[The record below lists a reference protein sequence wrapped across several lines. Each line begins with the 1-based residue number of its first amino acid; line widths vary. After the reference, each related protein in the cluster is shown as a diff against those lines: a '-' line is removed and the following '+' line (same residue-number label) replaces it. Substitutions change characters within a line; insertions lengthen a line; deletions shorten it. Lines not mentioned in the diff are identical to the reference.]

1 MPGGQN
7 VTAVIK
13 LFYHRGLDA
22 LTDFLMA
29 LLPILRYP
37 DPRLHKVAKPVQQ
50 VDDRIRQ
57 LVRDMAET
65 MYDAPGV
72 GLAATQVDV
81 HERVVV
87 IDVSEGSNDLLV
99 LINPEITWKSDELQ
113 VYEEGCLSVPG
124 IYDEVQRSARIRV
137 RALNENGEPFEF
149 DAEGLLAVCVQHE
162 LDHLLGKVFVEYL
175 SSLKQNRIK
184 TRLRKQ
190 EREALRA

>member
-1 MPGGQN
+1 
-7 VTAVIK
+7 
-13 LFYHRGLDA
+13 
-22 LTDFLMA
+22 MA

-37 DPRLHKVAKPVQQ
+37 DPRLHKVAKPVQV
-50 VDDRIRQ
+50 VDDRIRT

-87 IDVSEGSNDLLV
+87 IDVSEDNNDLRV
-99 LINPEITWKSDELQ
+99 LINPEIIWKSEETQ

-137 RALNENGEPFEF
+137 RTLNEQGETFEF

-162 LDHLLGKVFVEYL
+162 LDHLMGKVFVEYL
-175 SSLKQNRIK
+175 SPLKQNRIK

-190 EREALRA
+190 EREALKA

>member
-1 MPGGQN
+1 
-7 VTAVIK
+7 
-13 LFYHRGLDA
+13 
-22 LTDFLMA
+22 MA
-29 LLPILRYP
+29 LLPILHYP
-37 DPRLHKVAKPVQQ
+37 DQRLHKVAKPVQV

-87 IDVSEGSNDLLV
+87 IDVSEEGNDLLV
-99 LINPEITWKSDELQ
+99 LINPEIIWKSEEQQ

-124 IYDEVQRSARIRV
+124 VYDEVKRAARIRV
-137 RALNENGEPFEF
+137 RTQNEQGETYEFE
-149 DAEGLLAVCVQHE
+149 AEGLLAVCVQHE

-175 SSLKQNRIK
+175 SPLKQNRIK
-184 TRLRKQ
+184 TKIRKQ
-190 EREALRA
+190 EREALKA